1 MWLTSGSPRSLADQA
16 GRVCWGW
23 ALTGRI
29 GVSSTSSMHCGPL
42 SFDAHVDQRRVHIRM
57 GNLASRGVSSNL
69 QLLAAVEGC

>member
-1 MWLTSGSPRSLADQA
+1 
-16 GRVCWGW
+16 
-23 ALTGRI
+23 LTGHI